1 MVVSRLSKA
10 CGALTLAALLA
21 VGCGD
26 SGSDSSGTTG
36 DGSTPTGDASTP
48 TGGSD
53 ASTPTGGSDASTGTG
68 TGNVATGK
76 TKSQLCAACHGT
88 DMSGNTAIG
97 ASNITPD
104 IATGIGA
111 WTTQQIVDA
120 LLKNID
126 DEGAALCA
134 QMAATKSLSQTDA
147 LDLAAYLKSIPAV
160 SKDIPDTCK

>member
-36 DGSTPTGDASTP
+36 DASTGGSDASA
-48 TGGSD
+48 GGSD
-53 ASTPTGGSDASTGTG
+53 ASTPTG
-68 TGNVATGK
+68 NVANGK
-76 TKSQLCAACHGT
+76 TKSSVCVGCHGA
-88 DMSGNTAIG
+88 DMAGGAVAG

-104 IATGIGA
+104 KATGIGD

-120 LLKNID
+120 IVKNID
-126 DEGAALCA
+126 DEGATLCA
-134 QMAATKSLSQTDA
+134 LMASTKTTSQADA
-147 LDLAAYLKSIPAV
+147 LDLATYLKSIPAV
-160 SKDIPDTCK
+160 SKDIPDTCQ

>member
-36 DGSTPTGDASTP
+36 DAS

-53 ASTPTGGSDASTGTG
+53 ASAGGSDAST
-68 TGNVATGK
+68 ATGDVTAGK
-76 TKSQLCAACHGT
+76 AKSAACSACHGT
-88 DMSGNTAIG
+88 DMSGTAAIG
-97 ASNITPD
+97 APNITPD
-104 IATGIGA
+104 TATGIGS

-120 LLKNID
+120 LLKNVD
-126 DEGAALCA
+126 DKGAALCA
-134 QMAATKSLSQTDA
+134 QMAATKTLSQTDA
-147 LDLAAYLKSIPAV
+147 LNIAAYLKSIPAV